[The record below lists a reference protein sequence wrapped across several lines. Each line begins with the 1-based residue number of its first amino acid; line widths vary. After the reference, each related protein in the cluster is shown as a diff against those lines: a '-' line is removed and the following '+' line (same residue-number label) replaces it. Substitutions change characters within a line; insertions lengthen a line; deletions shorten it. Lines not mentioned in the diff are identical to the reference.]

1 MDANVDQLFVY
12 WIVQLPLAFILSM
25 KFNVG
30 PNGAYYAI
38 LVAEILLSVISIYIF
53 KKGNWKLKVV

>member
-25 KFNVG
+25 KFGVG

-38 LVAEILLSVISIYIF
+38 LVAEVLLSLIGIYIF